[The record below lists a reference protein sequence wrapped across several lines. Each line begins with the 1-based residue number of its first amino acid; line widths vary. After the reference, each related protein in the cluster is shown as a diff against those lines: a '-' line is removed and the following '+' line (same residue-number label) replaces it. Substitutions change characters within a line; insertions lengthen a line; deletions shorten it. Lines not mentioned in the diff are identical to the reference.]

1 MFDLTEETK
10 IETKNL
16 KYLTFGSPII
26 DLIVDVDKSFVD
38 KYDIKLDTTSH
49 VKGDDRIFTSIRD
62 LNPVLT
68 AGGCSYNAI
77 RTLNWML
84 GKNEPF
90 SVGGIGS
97 VGKDNYG
104 FAYKKILESESI
116 VPLFEIMEG
125 FTAKC
130 ATICYLRERCH
141 LTDLGVSSSIS
152 DLFIEKQW
160 DLLENIELLYTELY
174 ILSHKKSTL
183 LKLANLCL
191 NDKKIFGFN
200 LPSLGF
206 LDAFKI
212 DILEMMGYADIIF
225 ANLEEAKHFVH
236 HVLDQSYDDLKD
248 LAIKMASQPKVNKNK
263 KRTAVVTC
271 GPDQLYVVIYNPKT
285 DTVEFQE
292 SFTPFTVS
300 NERIIDTNGAG
311 DSFAGGFLA
320 QYVQGHDIEICVK
333 SGNYC
338 AANIIQRRGFELPR
352 CSPPT
357 KDELKKMD
365 FNTEII
371 NKREYN

>member
-1 MFDLTEETK
+1 MFDLSEETK

-26 DLIVDVDKSFVD
+26 DLIVDVDKEFVE
-38 KYDIKLDTTSH
+38 KHELKLDTTSH
-49 VKGDDRIFTSIRD
+49 VKGDDRIFHSISK
-62 LNPVLT
+62 LNPVIA

-84 GKNEPF
+84 LNKDPF

-97 VGKDNYG
+97 VSNDNYG
-104 FAYKKILESESI
+104 ICYKKILESESI
-116 VPLFEIMEG
+116 LPLFEILEG

-152 DLFIEKQW
+152 DLFIEKNW
-160 DLLENIELLYTELY
+160 DLLANIELLYTELY
-174 ILSHKKSTL
+174 ILSHKKATL

-191 NDKKIFGFN
+191 NEKKIFGFN

-206 LDAFKI
+206 LDAFKS
-212 DILEMMGYADIIF
+212 DIIEMIGYADIIF

-236 HVLDQSYDDLKD
+236 NVLNQSFDDVRD
-248 LAIKMASQPKVNKNK
+248 LAKIMSSQTKVNKNK
-263 KRTAVVTC
+263 KRTVVVTC
-271 GPDQLYVVIYNPKT
+271 GPDPLYVAIYDPIT

-292 SFTPFTVS
+292 SFSPFTVS
-300 NERIIDTNGAG
+300 NDLIIDTNGAG

-320 QYVQGHDIEICVK
+320 QYVQGNDIETCVK

-338 AANIIQRRGFELPR
+338 AAMIIQRRGFELPT
-352 CSPPT
+352 SQPPS
-357 KDELKKMD
+357 KEELKKMEY
-365 FNTEII
+365 NTEII
-371 NKREYN
+371 NI